1 MKSKIKRILAV
12 VLACILM
19 VTAVTGCSS
28 SGKKFMELDDS
39 EITMNMFMLLMSRM
53 KGTLAASLGTKV
65 NTSSFWDTF
74 VDVENGITYYEYY
87 KDLVMES
94 AKTYIAAL
102 ALFDELKL
110 KLPDSYIEEIDTAMD
125 DLVEYHGEGSKTY
138 LNSILADYGANYDVL
153 RETYIMEAKIS
164 YLSDHLFGSDGSL
177 ISEENY
183 ENYYEENYVRFKH
196 IFFYTTKPVY
206 ETDENNDVIYYK
218 DLTADPM
225 RIAYKTESSDE
236 SVQIRK
242 KIDENNNEV
251 TDANG
256 DAVWV
261 YTDEEG
267 KERISYDK
275 GSTGNPTY
283 PNPIL
288 DEDGYT
294 KTEPLT
300 TAEAKVLSDQVQIIM
315 ESLNEGEYS
324 LFDKYVEEYG
334 EDPGMDNYPNGCY
347 LTADSDY
354 DSTEVR
360 DALFEMEDG
369 EIRRIESKYG
379 IHIVMKYALDEGG
392 YAKEENIDF
401 FRNEDGSYAFLSDMK
416 NKLLGVYLEKYKA
429 DIVIKE
435 DIFAE
440 LSMKSVK
447 ANYNY

>member
-1 MKSKIKRILAV
+1 MKSKIKRIFVA

-19 VTAVTGCSS
+19 ITAVAGCSS
-28 SGKKFMELDDS
+28 SGKKFMELENS
-39 EITMNMFMLLMSRM
+39 KITVNMFMLLMSRM
-53 KGTLAASLGTKV
+53 KGTLAASLGSKV
-65 NTSSFWDTF
+65 NTSSFWDTV
-74 VDVENGITYYEYY
+74 VDAKTGQTYDEYY
-87 KDLVMES
+87 KELVLES

-102 ALFDELKL
+102 ALFEELDL

-125 DLVEYHGEGSKTY
+125 DLVEGPGEGSKTY
-138 LNSILADYGANYDVL
+138 LNTILADYGANYDVL

-183 ENYYEENYVRFKH
+183 ESYYKDTYVRFKH
-196 IFFYTTKPVY
+196 IFFYTTNPVY
-206 ETDENNDVIYYK
+206 ETDENDDVIYYK

-225 RIAYKTESSDE
+225 KIAYKTDK
-236 SVQIRK
+236 QDPNARK
-242 KIDENNNEV
+242 KTDETGKVV

-256 DAVWV
+256 EAIWV

-283 PNPIL
+283 PNPVL

-294 KTEPLT
+294 MTKPLT
-300 TAEAKVLSDQVQIIM
+300 TQEAKELSDQVQVIM
-315 ESLNEGEYS
+315 ESLKEGEYS

-334 EDPGMDNYPNGCY
+334 EDPGMDSYPNGCY
-347 LTADSDY
+347 LTATSNY

-369 EIRRIESKYG
+369 EIRRIESDYG
-379 IHIVMKYALDEGG
+379 IHIVMKYELDEGG
-392 YAKEENIDF
+392 YAKEENMDF
-401 FRNEDGSYAFLSDMK
+401 FRNEDGSYAFMSDMK

-429 DIVIKE
+429 DIVFK
-435 DIFAE
+435 DDLFAE
-440 LSMKSVK
+440 MSMKSVK

>member
-1 MKSKIKRILAV
+1 MKSKIKRIFAA

-19 VTAVTGCSS
+19 ITAVTGCSS
-28 SGKKFMELDDS
+28 SGKKFMELENS
-39 EITMNMFMLLMSRM
+39 KITVNMFMLLMSRM

-65 NTSSFWDTF
+65 NTNSFWDTV
-74 VDVENGITYYEYY
+74 VDAKTGQTYDEYY
-87 KDLVMES
+87 KELVLES

-102 ALFDELKL
+102 ALFDELDL
-110 KLPDSYIEEIDTAMD
+110 KLPDPYIEEIDAAMD
-125 DLVEYHGEGSKTY
+125 DLVEGPGEGSKTY
-138 LNSILADYGANYDVL
+138 LNTILAEYGANYEVL

-183 ENYYEENYVRFKH
+183 DKYYRDTYVRFKH

-206 ETDENNDVIYYK
+206 ETDDNGDVIYYK

-225 RIAYKTESSDE
+225 RIAYKTSSSDE
-236 SVQIRK
+236 SIDIRK
-242 KIDENNNEV
+242 KTDEKDKVV

-256 DAVWV
+256 DVVYV
-261 YTDEEG
+261 YTDGEG
-267 KERISYDK
+267 KERVSYDK

-288 DEDGYT
+288 DKNGYT
-294 KTEPLT
+294 MTEPLST
-300 TAEAKVLSDQVQIIM
+300 QEALELSDRVQIIM
-315 ESLNEGEYS
+315 ESLKVGEYS

-334 EDPGMDNYPNGCY
+334 EDPGMDSYPNGCY
-347 LTADSDY
+347 LTATSDY

-369 EIRRIESKYG
+369 EIRRIESEYG
-379 IHIVMKYALDEGG
+379 IHIVMKYELDEGG
-392 YAKEENIDF
+392 YAKEENMDF
-401 FRNEDGSYAFLSDMK
+401 FRNEDGSYAFINDMK
-416 NKLLGVYLEKYKA
+416 NKLLGVYLEKYKT
-429 DIVIKE
+429 DIVIKDDLLDE
-435 DIFAE
+435 M
-440 LSMKSVK
+440 SMKNVK